1 MFFYKY
7 IIYIYR
13 SLSTDGWKRRGVV
26 DRESRGVG
34 MATTTA
40 KWNRGRGRG
49 DDGEGRYGG
58 LPWRGDGDEK
68 RGLGGDGGPWRRVMG
83 VKKN

>member
-1 MFFYKY
+1 
-7 IIYIYR
+7 
-13 SLSTDGWKRRGVV
+13 
-26 DRESRGVG
+26 

-40 KWNRGRGRG
+40 KGNRGRGRG